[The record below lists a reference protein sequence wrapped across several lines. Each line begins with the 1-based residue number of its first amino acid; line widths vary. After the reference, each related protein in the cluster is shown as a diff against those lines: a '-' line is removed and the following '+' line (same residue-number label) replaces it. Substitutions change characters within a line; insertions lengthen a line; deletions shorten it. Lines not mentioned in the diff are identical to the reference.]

1 MTVSFPLTQ
10 LDKGTVLKKISN
22 ARVSRAESGK
32 VRQLKLANVELWEG
46 TFVFG
51 ALTEAVMDSTMD
63 WIQANEVT
71 DDWAIV
77 YGSYTYTGRIAS
89 DVAVEKWEN
98 AAILWQIKFTFVG
111 VKTP

>member
-1 MTVSFPLTQ
+1 
-10 LDKGTVLKKISN
+10 
-22 ARVSRAESGK
+22 
-32 VRQLKLANVELWEG
+32 
-46 TFVFG
+46 
-51 ALTEAVMDSTMD
+51 
-63 WIQANEVT
+63 
-71 DDWAIV
+71 V